1 MTENNQKI
9 PNQGKGTGRGGKR
22 AGSGRKPGTAN
33 IKTREIAEKAIV
45 EGITPLEVMLKAM
58 RSFVEAAEKMGNG
71 KIEVVDGN
79 VVTQLTLLT
88 EASKVAKDAA
98 PYIHPRLAAVDH
110 TSKGESIGQPGGV
123 LVVPATMSV
132 DDWQKVAE
140 QQNGDGK

>member
-33 IKTREIAEKAIV
+33 VKTREIADKAIA

-58 RSFVEAAEKMGNG
+58 RSFVEAAEKIGNE
-71 KIEVVDGN
+71 KIEAVNGE

-110 TSKGESIGQPGGV
+110 TSKGEQIGPAGGV
-123 LVVPATMSV
+123 LLVPAPMNMA
-132 DDWQKVAE
+132 DWEKFVAE
-140 QQNGDGK
+140 DAK

>member
-33 IKTREIAEKAIV
+33 VKTREIADKAIA

-58 RSFVEAAEKMGNG
+58 RSFVDAAEKMGDG
-71 KIEVVDGN
+71 KLEVVDGE
-79 VVTQLTLLT
+79 VITRLSLLT

-110 TSKGESIGQPGGV
+110 TSKGEQIGQAGGV
-123 LVVPATMSV
+123 LLVPAPMNMA
-132 DDWQKVAE
+132 DWEKFVAE
-140 QQNGDGK
+140 DAK

>member
-33 IKTREIAEKAIV
+33 VKTREIADKAIA

-58 RSFVEAAEKMGNG
+58 RSFVEAAEKMGNE
-71 KIEVVDGN
+71 KIEAVNGE

-110 TSKGESIGQPGGV
+110 TSKGEQIGPAGGV
-123 LVVPATMSV
+123 LLVPAPMNMA
-132 DDWQKVAE
+132 DWEKFVAE
-140 QQNGDGK
+140 DAK